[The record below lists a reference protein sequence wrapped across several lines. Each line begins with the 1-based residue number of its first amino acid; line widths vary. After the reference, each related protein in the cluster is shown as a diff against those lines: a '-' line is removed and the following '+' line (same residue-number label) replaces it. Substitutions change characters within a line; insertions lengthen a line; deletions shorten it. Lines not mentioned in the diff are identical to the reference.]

1 MNELRIADEV
11 AADITEARVANR
23 RYCEADTAR
32 MILVLFRPGAFEL
45 VLAGGEKTTES
56 IE

>member
-32 MILVLFRPGAFEL
+32 MILVLFRSGAFEL
-45 VLAGGEKTTES
+45 VLAGGEKTTEG